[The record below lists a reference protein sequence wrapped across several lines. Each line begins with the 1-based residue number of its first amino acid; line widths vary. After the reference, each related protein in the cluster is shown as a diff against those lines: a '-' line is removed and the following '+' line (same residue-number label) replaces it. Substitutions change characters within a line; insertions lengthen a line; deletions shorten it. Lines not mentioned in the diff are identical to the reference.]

1 MRFLGVGDYAD
12 LGDLYLRLMTKG
24 HEVRVHVADPRSAE
38 TFAGLIERV
47 DDWRAELPWVRA
59 AGQDGIILFETA
71 DAGPT
76 QDTLRRDGYNVIG
89 GGAFGDRLE
98 NDRAFGQS
106 ILRKAGIATVTA
118 YEFDDFVHAID
129 FVRRDRRRY
138 VYKPNGSDVES
149 MQTYI
154 GEMEDG
160 EDVVALLEINRRSW
174 QKARKPSFILMAHV
188 SGAEVG
194 IGAYFNG
201 ETFLDAVCIDWEHK
215 RFFDGD
221 RGELTSEMGTLV
233 SYRGAGKLFQATLA
247 RVAPWLER
255 TGYCGYINLNT
266 IVNDDGIWPL
276 EFTSR
281 FGYPGFAILDPLHD
295 EGWDVLFS
303 RMIRRDATHFA
314 THPGYAVGVVLTVP
328 PFPYQAGYAELSKGL
343 PILFRG
349 ELSAEDR
356 RHLHY
361 SEVALVDGQL
371 VTAGMVGQAMV
382 VTGSGDTV
390 EAAQR
395 RAYAL
400 AERVVVPN
408 LRYRTDIGDRFL
420 RRDRAEM
427 ERLGLL

>member
-1 MRFLGVGDYAD
+1 MRFLGIGDYAD
-12 LGDLYLRLMTKG
+12 LGDLYLRLMAKG

-38 TFAGLIERV
+38 TFDGLIERV
-47 DDWRAELPWVRA
+47 DDWRTELRWIGA
-59 AGQDGIILFETA
+59 AGQDGIILFENA
-71 DAGPT
+71 DAGAT
-76 QDTLRRDGYNVIG
+76 QDALRRDGYNVIG

-98 NDRAFGQS
+98 NDRAFGQA
-106 ILRKAGIATVTA
+106 ILREAGIATVA
-118 YEFDDFVHAID
+118 AHEFDDFARAIE
-129 FVRRDRRRY
+129 FVRRAPRRY

-149 MQTYI
+149 MHTYV
-154 GEMEDG
+154 GEMEGG
-160 EDVVALLEINRRSW
+160 EDIIALLEINQRSW
-174 QKARKPSFILMAHV
+174 RKSRKPSFILMVHV
-188 SGAEVG
+188 SGVEVG
-194 IGAYFNG
+194 VGAYFNG

-221 RGELTSEMGTLV
+221 RGELTGEMGTLV
-233 SYRGAGKLFQATLA
+233 SYRGAGKLFAATLA
-247 RVAPWLER
+247 KVAPWLER
-255 TGYCGYINLNT
+255 SGYCGYINVNT
-266 IVNDDGIWPL
+266 IVNDEGIWPL

-303 RMIRRDATHFA
+303 RMIRRDATGFA
-314 THPGYAVGVVLTVP
+314 THDGYAVGVVLTVP

-349 ELSAEDR
+349 RLSAEDR

-371 VTAGMVGQAMV
+371 VTAGMVGQVMV
-382 VTGSGDTV
+382 VTGRGDSV
-390 EAAQR
+390 EAAQQQ
-395 RAYAL
+395 AYAL

-420 RRDRAEM
+420 RRDRAEL
-427 ERLGLL
+427 ERLRLL

>member
-1 MRFLGVGDYAD
+1 MRFLGIGEYAD
-12 LGDLYLRLMTKG
+12 LGDLYTRLMADG
-24 HEVRVHVADPRSAE
+24 HEVKVHVADPRSRE

-47 DDWRAELPWVRA
+47 TDWRGELGWVGA
-59 AGQDGIILFETA
+59 AGHDGIILFECA
-71 DAGPT
+71 NAGET
-76 QDTLRRDGYNVIG
+76 QDALRREGYNVIG

-98 NDRAFGQS
+98 NDRAFGQA
-106 ILRKAGIATVTA
+106 ILREAGIQTVTNH
-118 YEFDDFVHAID
+118 EFDDFDRAID

-149 MQTYI
+149 MHTYV
-154 GEMEDG
+154 GELDDG
-160 EDVVALLEINRRSW
+160 EDIIALLEINRRSW

-188 SGAEVG
+188 SGVEVG
-194 IGAYFNG
+194 VGAYFNG
-201 ETFLDAVCIDWEHK
+201 KTFLDAVCIDWEHK

-221 RGELTSEMGTLV
+221 RGELTGEMGTLV
-233 SYRGAGKLFQATLA
+233 SYRGADKLFAATLA

-266 IVNDDGIWPL
+266 IVNDEGIWPL

-303 RMIRRDATHFA
+303 RMMRRDATHFA

-349 ELSAEDR
+349 ELSTEDR

-361 SEVALVDGQL
+361 SEVALADGRL
-371 VTAGMVGQAMV
+371 VTAGMVGQVMV

-395 RAYAL
+395 EAYRL

>member
-1 MRFLGVGDYAD
+1 MRFLGIGDYAD
-12 LGDLYLRLMTKG
+12 LGDLYLRLMAKG

-47 DDWRAELPWVRA
+47 DDWRAELSWVRA
-59 AGQDGIILFETA
+59 VGQDGIILFETA
-71 DAGPT
+71 DAGAT
-76 QDTLRRDGYNVIG
+76 QDALRRDGYNVIG

-98 NDRAFGQS
+98 NDRAFGQA
-106 ILRKAGIATVTA
+106 ILRKAGIATVTTH
-118 YEFDDFVHAID
+118 EFDDFTRAIE
-129 FVRRDRRRY
+129 FVRHNRRRY

-154 GEMEDG
+154 GEMEGG
-160 EDVVALLEINRRSW
+160 EDIVALLEINRRSW

-188 SGAEVG
+188 TGVEVG

-233 SYRGAGKLFQATLA
+233 SYRGADKLFQATLA

-255 TGYCGYINLNT
+255 ERYCGYINLNT

-314 THPGYAVGVVLTVP
+314 TSPGYAVGVVLTVP

-361 SEVALVDGQL
+361 SEVALAEGQL
-371 VTAGMVGQAMV
+371 VTAGMVGQVMV
-382 VTGSGDTV
+382 VTGTGDTV

-395 RAYAL
+395 GAYRL

-408 LRYRTDIGDRFL
+408 LRYRNDIGERFL
-420 RRDRAEM
+420 RHDRAAM

>member
-1 MRFLGVGDYAD
+1 MRFLGIGDYAD
-12 LGDLYLRLMTKG
+12 LGDLYLRLMAKG

-47 DDWRAELPWVRA
+47 DDWRAELSWVRA
-59 AGQDGIILFETA
+59 VGQDGIILFETA
-71 DAGPT
+71 DAGAT
-76 QDTLRRDGYNVIG
+76 QDALRRDGYNVIG

-98 NDRAFGQS
+98 NDRAFGQA
-106 ILRKAGIATVTA
+106 ILRKAGIATVTTH
-118 YEFDDFVHAID
+118 EFDDFTRAIE
-129 FVRRDRRRY
+129 FVRHNRRRY

-154 GEMEDG
+154 GEMEGG
-160 EDVVALLEINRRSW
+160 EDIVALLEINRRSW

-188 SGAEVG
+188 MGVEVG

-233 SYRGAGKLFQATLA
+233 SYRGADKLFRATLA

-255 TGYCGYINLNT
+255 EGYCGYINLNT

-303 RMIRRDATHFA
+303 RMIRRDATRFA
-314 THPGYAVGVVLTVP
+314 TYPGYAIGVVLTVP
-328 PFPYQAGYAELSKGL
+328 PFPYQTGYAALSKGL

-361 SEVALVDGQL
+361 SEVALVEGQL
-371 VTAGMVGQAMV
+371 VTAGMVGQVMV
-382 VTGSGDTV
+382 VTGTGDTV

-395 RAYAL
+395 GAYRL

-408 LRYRTDIGDRFL
+408 LRYRNDIGERFL
-420 RRDRAEM
+420 RHDRAAM

>member
-1 MRFLGVGDYAD
+1 
-12 LGDLYLRLMTKG
+12 
-24 HEVRVHVADPRSAE
+24 
-38 TFAGLIERV
+38 
-47 DDWRAELPWVRA
+47 
-59 AGQDGIILFETA
+59 
-71 DAGPT
+71 
-76 QDTLRRDGYNVIG
+76 
-89 GGAFGDRLE
+89 
-98 NDRAFGQS
+98 
-106 ILRKAGIATVTA
+106 
-118 YEFDDFVHAID
+118 
-129 FVRRDRRRY
+129 
-138 VYKPNGSDVES
+138 
-149 MQTYI
+149 
-154 GEMEDG
+154 
-160 EDVVALLEINRRSW
+160 
-174 QKARKPSFILMAHV
+174 
-188 SGAEVG
+188 
-194 IGAYFNG
+194 
-201 ETFLDAVCIDWEHK
+201 
-215 RFFDGD
+215 
-221 RGELTSEMGTLV
+221 
-233 SYRGAGKLFQATLA
+233 
-247 RVAPWLER
+247 
-255 TGYCGYINLNT
+255 
-266 IVNDDGIWPL
+266 
-276 EFTSR
+276 
-281 FGYPGFAILDPLHD
+281 
-295 EGWDVLFS
+295 
-303 RMIRRDATHFA
+303 MIRRDATHFA

>member
-1 MRFLGVGDYAD
+1 MRFLGIGDYAD
-12 LGDLYLRLMTKG
+12 LGDLYLKLMARG
-24 HEVRVHVADPRSAE
+24 HEVRVHVADQRSAE
-38 TFAGLIERV
+38 TFAGLIQRV
-47 DDWRAELPWVRA
+47 DDWRSELRWIGA
-59 AGQDGIILFETA
+59 AGQDGVILFETA
-71 DAGPT
+71 DAGAT
-76 QDTLRRDGYNVIG
+76 QDALRRDGYNVIG

-106 ILRKAGIATVTA
+106 ILREAGIATMATH
-118 YEFDDFVHAID
+118 EFDDFARAIE

-160 EDVVALLEINRRSW
+160 EDIIALLDINRRSW
-174 QKARKPSFILMAHV
+174 RSARKPSFILMAHV
-188 SGAEVG
+188 SGVEVG
-194 IGAYFNG
+194 VGAYFNG
-201 ETFLDAVCIDWEHK
+201 EAFLDAVCIDWEHK

-221 RGELTSEMGTLV
+221 RGELTGEMGTLV
-233 SYRGAGKLFQATLA
+233 SYRGAARLFQATLA
-247 RVAPWLER
+247 RIAPWLER
-255 TGYCGYINLNT
+255 EGYCGYINVNT
-266 IVNDDGIWPL
+266 IVNDEGIWPL
-276 EFTSR
+276 EFTAR
-281 FGYPGFAILDPLHD
+281 FGYPGYAILDPLHD

-303 RMIRRDATHFA
+303 RMIRCDSAHFS

-349 ELSAEDR
+349 ELSPDER

-361 SEVALVDGQL
+361 SEVALKDGQL
-371 VTAGMVGQAMV
+371 VTAGMVGQVMV
-382 VTGSGDTV
+382 VTGVGDTV

-395 RAYAL
+395 RAYRL

-408 LRYRTDIGDRFL
+408 LRYRSDIGDRFL
-420 RRDRAEM
+420 RHDRAEM
-427 ERLGLL
+427 KRLALL

>member
-12 LGDLYLRLMTKG
+12 LGDLYVRLMAKG

-38 TFAGLIERV
+38 TFAGLIERI
-47 DDWRAELPWVRA
+47 DDWRMELRWVGA
-59 AGQDGIILFETA
+59 AGQDGIILFENA
-71 DAGPT
+71 DAGAI
-76 QDTLRRDGYNVIG
+76 QDALRRDGYNVIG

-106 ILRKAGIATVTA
+106 ILREAGIATVATHA
-118 YEFDDFVHAID
+118 FDDFTRAIE
-129 FVRRDRRRY
+129 FVRHDRRRY

-149 MQTYI
+149 MHTYV
-154 GEMEDG
+154 GEMDDG
-160 EDVVALLEINRRSW
+160 EDIIALLEINRRAW
-174 QKARKPSFILMAHV
+174 QKARKPSFILMARV
-188 SGAEVG
+188 SGVEVG
-194 IGAYFNG
+194 VGAYFNG

-221 RGELTSEMGTLV
+221 RGELTGEMGTLV
-233 SYRGAGKLFQATLA
+233 SYRGADKLFAATLA
-247 RVAPWLER
+247 RVAPWLKR
-255 TGYCGYINLNT
+255 RGYCGYINVNT
-266 IVNDDGIWPL
+266 IVNDEGIWPL

-303 RMIRRDATHFA
+303 RMVRRDSTHFA

-349 ELSAEDR
+349 ELSTEDR
-356 RHLHY
+356 QHLHY

-371 VTAGMVGQAMV
+371 VTAGMVGQVMV

-395 RAYAL
+395 EAYRL

-408 LRYRTDIGDRFL
+408 LRYRSDIGDRFL
-420 RRDRAEM
+420 QRDRAEM